1 MHTWFLVNKK
11 VPDGRVKCYETEMQ
25 RQEKMKKKN
34 KHCVYEWLPCP
45 SIDIWLCFLA
55 FYNRGP
61 ILRFPLSLIPFS
73 LSRFPSL
80 TASHMR
86 SWLHWSLEINKKNKH
101 GKHTH
106 KEMLLMGVFS
116 MFVIWYDHDMICCW
130 VFHWCVL
137 HQVINLCI
145 FAACVCACA
154 RLKLY
159 GISQPVGG
167 LLDLFA

>member
-1 MHTWFLVNKK
+1 
-11 VPDGRVKCYETEMQ
+11 MQ
-25 RQEKMKKKN
+25 SLKLRRQEKMKKKN

-55 FYNRGP
+55 FYNHGP

-145 FAACVCACA
+145 FARVSARVHDWSFMASVSRLVGCWICLLSGR
-154 RLKLY
+154 RLKH
-159 GISQPVGG
+159 VT
-167 LLDLFA
+167 